1 MTGSDIT
8 GFGATYGGF
17 LTLSTPPNRVYPD
30 WALTPDQVVNFMV
43 NTITRT
49 ELPAG
54 SQLYRVWGGP
64 AKEFGAY
71 WSPER
76 PQEKTEGEWRGR
88 NAVEPWWN
96 AGTKLAVL
104 TVKEGASIHVW
115 SGGITSQPALYA
127 NGERIPDYF
136 LVGGGQQSLVQFWLP
151 DVSAAIEIE
160 TVTDGIPWEP
170 AEPDEKYRVIA
181 DVQPSVGINTLDFS
195 DPVQQVAIFLYEGG
209 AAMRELAKAL
219 DAAHATSRE
228 AAGGP
233 ADMAADNMITLA
245 NAIVR
250 NVATNPNEASEI
262 ARRAAGLRRVIDIDT
277 SMLQGDDARI
287 AHQADALVTVIAER
301 AGRLVQ
307 DARGQTH

>member
-1 MTGSDIT
+1 MTSST
-8 GFGATYGGF
+8 VTNFGATKDGF
-17 LTLSTPPNRVYPD
+17 LTLSTPPNKVYPE
-30 WALTPDQVVNFMV
+30 WALTPDQVVNFTV

-49 ELPAG
+49 ELSAG
-54 SQLYRVWGGP
+54 SRLYRVWGGP
-64 AKEFGAY
+64 AGQRGAY
-71 WSPER
+71 WSPDKPE
-76 PQEKTEGEWRGR
+76 ETTEGEWRSR

-104 TVKEGASIHVW
+104 TVKDGASINVW

-136 LVGGGQQSLVQFWLP
+136 LVGGGQQCLVPFWLP
-151 DVSAAIEIE
+151 DISSAIKIE
-160 TVTDGIPWEP
+160 TVPGGIPWEP
-170 AEPDEKYRVIA
+170 VEPDETYRVTP
-181 DVQPSVGINTLDFS
+181 DVQPSVSINTLDFS

-209 AAMRELAKAL
+209 TAMRALAKAL
-219 DAAHATSRE
+219 DAAHQTRPE

-250 NVATNPNEASEI
+250 NVATNPKEAIEI
-262 ARRAAGLRRVIDIDT
+262 ARRAAGLRRVVDIDT
-277 SMLQGDDARI
+277 GMLEGDDARI
-287 AHQADALVTVIAER
+287 ARQADAQVTVIAER

-307 DARGQTH
+307 DA